1 MVKTH
6 HYTINIGN
14 VLSFLSVQMQDEK
27 ISQIELFTLIFQEN
41 APTKKLEVLWNMYLL
56 KFCL

>member
-41 APTKKLEVLWNMYLL
+41 APTKKLEVL
-56 KFCL
+56 